1 MSKLKLKTY
10 EELLSAHAPG
20 DDPAELRAA
29 LQINLG
35 FPGGF
40 WHPEEPAALDVMR
53 GCLEDLAL
61 NAELISLPMVLE
73 TIEALPDIRS
83 DEEED
88 AARRDQIAAI
98 LRQITP
104 AIAEADGRCFCAFG
118 NTEPGWESDEPVWLL
133 LTDAQR
139 QALLEATIVSALDE
153 ASPDQ

>member
-1 MSKLKLKTY
+1 MKKPKLKTF
-10 EELLSAHAPG
+10 EELLGAYAPG
-20 DDPAELRAA
+20 DDPAELRTA

-40 WHPEEPAALDVMR
+40 WHPEAPDALDVMR
-53 GCLEDLAL
+53 GCLEDLEL
-61 NAELISLPMVLE
+61 NADLISLPMVLE

-88 AARRDQIAAI
+88 AARRDQIAGI
-98 LRQITP
+98 LRQINP
-104 AIAEADGRCFCAFG
+104 AIAETAGRRFCAFN

-139 QALLEATIVSALDE
+139 QALLDAAIVSALPR
-153 ASPDQ
+153 AGC